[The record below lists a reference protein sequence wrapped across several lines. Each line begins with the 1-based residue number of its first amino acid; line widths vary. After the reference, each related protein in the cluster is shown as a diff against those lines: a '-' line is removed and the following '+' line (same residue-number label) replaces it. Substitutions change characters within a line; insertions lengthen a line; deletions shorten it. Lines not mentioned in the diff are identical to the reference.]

1 MASTLTSRR
10 TFLQTMLVGGTV
22 VIAGVGL
29 GDSAR
34 ADANDVAG
42 WPAKPFS
49 RHHLKSAI
57 MDTIGTANVPISS
70 KIRLRAPT
78 IAQNGGS
85 VPITVAVD
93 YPMTPQDYIQT
104 VYLFVD
110 HNPFPLAGE
119 FHFTP
124 ASGQAYFQSRIK
136 MKKTDHVRV
145 IAKTNHGVLMASKPK
160 VVKVT
165 IGGCGG

>member
-1 MASTLTSRR
+1 MASNMTSRR
-10 TFLQTMLVGGTV
+10 TFLQTVLVSGTAVVTGAAFGG
-22 VIAGVGL
+22 IGQAFAG
-29 GDSAR
+29 
-34 ADANDVAG
+34 DVQG
-42 WPAKPFS
+42 WPKEPFS
-49 RHHLKSAI
+49 QHALAAA
-57 MDTIGTANVPISS
+57 MTDCIGTTKVPVTS
-70 KIRLRAPT
+70 KITLRAPT

-85 VPITVAVD
+85 VPITVSVD
-93 YPMTPQDYIQT
+93 HPMTPDDYIQT

-110 HNPFPLAGE
+110 HNPDPLAAE

-124 ASGQAYFQSRIK
+124 ANGQAYVESRIK

-145 IAKTNHGVLMASKPK
+145 IAQTNKGVLMASKPK

>member
-1 MASTLTSRR
+1 MASNISRR
-10 TFLQTMLVGGTV
+10 TFLHTALLGGTV
-22 VIAGVGL
+22 LASGAAFGGIGKAV
-29 GDSAR
+29 
-34 ADANDVAG
+34 ADDVPG
-42 WPAKPFS
+42 WPGRPFS
-49 RHHLKSAI
+49 EHVLAAAM
-57 MDTIGTANVPISS
+57 MDSIGTTKVPVSS
-70 KIRLRAPT
+70 KITLHAPT

-85 VPITVAVD
+85 VPITVSAD

-110 HNPFPLAGE
+110 HNPDPLAGE

-124 ASGQAYFQSRIK
+124 ASGQAYFQGRIK

-145 IAKTNHGVLMASKPK
+145 IAKTNKGVLMAAEPK